1 LPSVNGRRRR
11 SPWRGLLILL
21 IVVVL
26 LLVAADRIGLVVAER
41 TVASK
46 VQSSQD
52 LSSRPA
58 VHIEGFPFLTQVI
71 ENRYRTVKLDSNH
84 LTVGAQDKR
93 VALESLDARLTGVRA
108 TNHYSGVTAEQVTAT
123 ARIDYPQLS
132 QLLGIPLGYQPG
144 GRVQTQKSVTVLGQ
158 TITGTVSAV
167 VTVPGGDELGF
178 SDVRV
183 GVANSGVQLPQAV
196 VNELTAVFSQQLSLA
211 GMPFRLRVRQL
222 AATSSGVVVTA
233 VASNVA
239 LG

>member
-1 LPSVNGRRRR
+1 V
-11 SPWRGLLILL
+11 

-26 LLVAADRIGLVVAER
+26 LLVAADRIGLLVAER

-71 ENRYRTVKLDSNH
+71 ENRYRTVTLDSH
-84 LTVGAQDKR
+84 LLTVGAQDKR
-93 VALESLDARLTGVRA
+93 VTLDSLDALTGVRA

-123 ARIDYPQLS
+123 ARIGYSQLS

-144 GRVQTQKSVTVLGQ
+144 GRVQTHKSVTVLGQ

-183 GVANSGVQLPQAV
+183 GVANSGVQLPQAAV
-196 VNELTAVFSQQLSLA
+196 DELTSMFSQQLSLT
-211 GMPFRLRVRQL
+211 GLPFRLRVRQL
-222 AATSSGVVVTA
+222 DATSSGVEVTA